1 MYSENYKL
9 IVERV
14 YSPYLQKFFP
24 IFCISNITHF
34 PLLRS
39 NLIDCAYLW
48 LSSNGLDPISDNL
61 VFVHI
66 RRGDY
71 LRWPS
76 PSSPAVLAL
85 SWYLNAIEHMK
96 RSFPDAIFVL
106 MGDDV
111 MYLEDIAGLLPDCFV
126 SHNSPH
132 TDFALMTL
140 CHHGI
145 LSASSFAWW
154 GSTYASITINFN
166 HFILPQNIG

>member
-1 MYSENYKL
+1 
-9 IVERV
+9 
-14 YSPYLQKFFP
+14 
-24 IFCISNITHF
+24 
-34 PLLRS
+34 
-39 NLIDCAYLW
+39 
-48 LSSNGLDPISDNL
+48 
-61 VFVHI
+61 
-66 RRGDY
+66 
-71 LRWPS
+71 
-76 PSSPAVLAL
+76 
-85 SWYLNAIEHMK
+85 MK

-154 GSTYASITINFN
+154 GSTYACNYHQFQSLYFA
-166 HFILPQNIG
+166 PKYWIGYRTNSWNPPFMKSTHLTYLV